1 MFKRVSKEIWAV
13 NLHLHIYI
21 YIWCN
26 VLQWVQIQYLA
37 QEICIASVIIFIVAE
52 LLARFPS
59 TLIATTNPNLVVA
72 MDALRMSPM
81 ESFVEPG
88 INKETHVDVAV
99 GDAVFRVCVVGVA
112 DLAGSAALGEEKQV
126 LVDKFA
132 EMLGKHQDTE
142 EDSFTDSS

>member
-1 MFKRVSKEIWAV
+1 M
-13 NLHLHIYI
+13 
-21 YIWCN
+21 
-26 VLQWVQIQYLA
+26 
-37 QEICIASVIIFIVAE
+37 AE